1 MNVFYTNDCPI
12 QSANEH
18 CRVHRNKMILEYTQL
33 LSSALRLLDGVKC
46 KVWVKTLRRVELECG
61 TVIKRVKCKQVDW
74 YELPSDQFETRFGR
88 RWLIGKKIYSHTHVN
103 HPSAVWV
110 RKSSQH
116 YAWVWRCAM
125 RLCDLYSSYSDREHK
140 TQAVLEMLCV
150 TPDNIPDNDF
160 TRPPVAAPDEFKA
173 IAIFGDVCKAY
184 QEYLCSKFAE
194 WLSRETRLMPVEFDT
209 VPTWYTAQ

>member
-18 CRVHRNKMILEYTQL
+18 VRVHQVKMIVEYAQL
-33 LSSALRLLDGVKC
+33 LSSAHHELDGANAI
-46 KVWVKTLRRVELECG
+46 EG
-61 TVIKRVKCKQVDW
+61 I
-74 YELPSDQFETRFGR
+74 Y
-88 RWLIGKKIYSHTHVN
+88 KKTHVN

-116 YAWVWRCAM
+116 YSWVWRCAM
-125 RLCDLYSSYSDREHK
+125 RLCESYTACTGKTHK

-150 TPDNIPDNDF
+150 TPDTLPDNDF

-173 IAIFGDVCKAY
+173 LAVFGDVCKAY
-184 QEYLCSKFAE
+184 QEYLCSKFEE
-194 WLSRETRLMPVEFDT
+194 WQSRAKPMKVEFERSQT
-209 VPTWYTAQ
+209 CLLYTSPSPRD